1 MTDTKGVFN
10 SWVGWVPI
18 AMSAAAIALLIF
30 ALTTG
35 WGKGP
40 PGDEG
45 AAAHLWQLLV
55 GLQVPLI
62 VVFLATADWRRPLG
76 VMGML
81 GLQVLG
87 LVLAMAPVAILH
99 PA

>member
-1 MTDTKGVFN
+1 MTDSKGVIN
-10 SWVGWVPI
+10 TWAGWIPI
-18 AMSAAAIALLIF
+18 AMSVAAIALLIL

-62 VVFLATADWRRPLG
+62 VAFLATADWRRPLRIFAI
-76 VMGML
+76 L

-87 LVLAMAPVAILH
+87 LLVAMAPVALLRL
-99 PA
+99 

>member
-1 MTDTKGVFN
+1 MTDSKGVIN
-10 SWVGWVPI
+10 TWAGWIPI
-18 AMSAAAIALLIF
+18 VMSVAAIALLIL

-62 VVFLATADWRRPLG
+62 VAFLATADWRRPLRIFAI
-76 VMGML
+76 L

-87 LVLAMAPVAILH
+87 LLVAMAPVALLRL
-99 PA
+99 

>member
-1 MTDTKGVFN
+1 MTDSKGVIN
-10 SWVGWVPI
+10 TWAGWIPI
-18 AMSAAAIALLIF
+18 VMSVAAIALLIL

-62 VVFLATADWRRPLG
+62 VAFLATAEWRRPLRIFAI
-76 VMGML
+76 L

-87 LVLAMAPVAILH
+87 LLVAMAPVALLRL
-99 PA
+99 

>member
-1 MTDTKGVFN
+1 MTDAKGAIN
-10 SWVGWVPI
+10 RWTGWVPI
-18 AMSAAAIALLIF
+18 AMSVAAIALLTV

-62 VVFLATADWRRPLG
+62 VVFLATSDWRKPLG
-76 VMGML
+76 LFAIL

-87 LVLAMAPVAILH
+87 LLVAMAPVALLRL
-99 PA
+99 